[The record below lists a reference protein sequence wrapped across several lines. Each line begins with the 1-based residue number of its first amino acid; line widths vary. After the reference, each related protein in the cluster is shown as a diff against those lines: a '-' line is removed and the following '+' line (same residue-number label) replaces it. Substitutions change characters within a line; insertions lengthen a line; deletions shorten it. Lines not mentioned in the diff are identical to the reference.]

1 MFQDKNNAKPK
12 TGISGLFDKAKNYVT
27 DLKTTIG
34 GSGAP
39 ASQENASQENAS
51 QEPVKQGN
59 TQEQPNAPLGATWQ
73 DRIKNATASDDD
85 IRKAAE
91 EYKAG
96 RYTPGPKTLEEFKKM
111 GLLDEQEQQ
120 TTVPDNTQAT
130 TEQTQTQTTPEQ
142 PAAETPEQTQTQTP
156 EVADNAGSNDASNV
170 DNGSTAGNEAATEEK
185 VQEDTNQVQ
194 EELKSKTDDELKDYL
209 AGIEKSLNTNDEEKA
224 KIAGIFQAYKN
235 EAIDKNQR
243 NFYLADAIARFA
255 NNIGEIQDTK
265 NQNALWANITSGNQK
280 SANVDISPNEWQNFL
295 KTDWKAAQDLKN
307 SAKNKAT
314 MEKVQADMDVYRQ
327 AGVDKYLYNDFPEM
341 VKDSKYMKLP
351 DDQRV
356 AVAQMIAVQKGAP
369 LNADQLGNAY
379 DAVGNAILGNK
390 IGEKT
395 LEAMGL
401 SNDAQKE
408 ANFAAKM
415 NNGFLEQKNKL
426 DIELQQKNIDAA
438 EYSNK
443 MQEQLIKGAEIDNY
457 ILEKVK
463 DERVKKEIIENN
475 NKKYNGFKFKVNGK
489 IPGLGEMGGEV
500 TGDVLANLGMDIS
513 DLIRKKLISAK

>member
-39 ASQENASQENAS
+39 ENASQENAS

-59 TQEQPNAPLGATWQ
+59 TQEQPEAPLGATWQ

-91 EYKAG
+91 EYKSG

-120 TTVPDNTQAT
+120 TTVPDNAQ
-130 TEQTQTQTTPEQ
+130 
-142 PAAETPEQTQTQTP
+142 TPEQTQTQTSN
-156 EVADNAGSNDASNV
+156 VADNAGSNDASNV
-170 DNGSTAGNEAATEEK
+170 DNGNAAGNEAATEEK

-194 EELKSKTDDELKDYL
+194 EELKSKTDDELKAYL
-209 AGIEKSLNTNDEEKA
+209 ADIEKSLNTNDEEKS
-224 KIAGIFQAYKN
+224 KMAGIFQAYKN
-235 EAIDKNQR
+235 GDIDKNQR
-243 NFYLADAIARFA
+243 NYFLADAIARFA

-280 SANVDISPNEWQNFL
+280 SANVDLSPNEWQNFL
-295 KTDWKAAQDLKN
+295 KTDWQEAQKRKN
-307 SAKNKAT
+307 EAKSKAT
-314 MEKVQADMDVYRQ
+314 MEKVQKDIDLLRQ
-327 AGVDKYLYNDFPEM
+327 AGIDKYLYNDFWEM
-341 VKDSKYMKLP
+341 VKDSKSMKLP
-351 DDQRV
+351 DDQRA

-369 LNADQLGNAY
+369 LNADQLGNVY

-401 SNDAQKE
+401 SNDAQSL
-408 ANFAAKM
+408 ANFATNM
-415 NNGFLEQKNKL
+415 NNGFLAQKNKL
-426 DIELQQKNIDAA
+426 ELELQQKNIDSV
-438 EYSNK
+438 EYANQ
-443 MQEQLIKGAEIDNY
+443 MQKQLIKGAEIDNY
-457 ILEKVK
+457 VLEKVK

>member
-34 GSGAP
+34 GPGAP

-51 QEPVKQGN
+51 QEPVKQDN

-120 TTVPDNTQAT
+120 TTVPDNTQT
-130 TEQTQTQTTPEQ
+130 TPEQTQTQTTPEQ
-142 PAAETPEQTQTQTP
+142 PAAETPEQTQTQTS

-170 DNGSTAGNEAATEEK
+170 DNGSAAGNEAATEEK

-194 EELKSKTDDELKDYL
+194 EELKSKTDDELKAYL
-209 AGIEKSLNTNDEEKA
+209 ADIDKSLNTNDEEKS
-224 KIAGIFQAYKN
+224 KMAGIFQAYKN
-235 EAIDKNQR
+235 GDIDKNQR
-243 NFYLADAIARFA
+243 NYFLADAIARFA

-280 SANVDISPNEWQNFL
+280 SANVDLSPNEWQNFL
-295 KTDWKAAQDLKN
+295 KTDWQEAQKRKN
-307 SAKNKAT
+307 EAKSKAT
-314 MEKVQADMDVYRQ
+314 MEKVQTDMDLLRQ
-327 AGVDKYLYNDFPEM
+327 AGVDKYLYNEFPEM

-438 EYSNK
+438 EYANK

>member
-12 TGISGLFDKAKNYVT
+12 TGISGLFDKAKNYVA
-27 DLKTTIG
+27 DFKTTIG

-39 ASQENASQENAS
+39 APQENAS
-51 QEPVKQGN
+51 QEPAKQDN

-96 RYTPGPKTLEEFKKM
+96 RYTPGTKTLEEFKKM

-120 TTVPDNTQAT
+120 ATVPDNAQT
-130 TEQTQTQTTPEQ
+130 TPEQTQTQTTPEQ
-142 PAAETPEQTQTQTP
+142 PAAEPPEQSQTQTP
-156 EVADNAGSNDASNV
+156 EVADNAGSNDTSNV

-194 EELKSKTDDELKDYL
+194 EELKSKTDDELKAYL
-209 AGIEKSLNTNDEEKA
+209 ADIDKSLNTNDEEKS
-224 KIAGIFQAYKN
+224 KMAGIFQAYKN
-235 EAIDKNQR
+235 GDIDKNQR
-243 NFYLADAIARFA
+243 NYFLADAIARFA

-280 SANVDISPNEWQNFL
+280 SANVDLSPNEWQNFL
-295 KTDWKAAQDLKN
+295 KTDWQEAQKRKN
-307 SAKNKAT
+307 EAKSKAT
-314 MEKVQADMDVYRQ
+314 MEKVQTDMDLLRQ
-327 AGVDKYLYNDFPEM
+327 AGVDKYLYNEFPEM

-438 EYSNK
+438 EYANK

>member
-39 ASQENASQENAS
+39 ENASQENAS

-111 GLLDEQEQQ
+111 GLLEEQEQQ
-120 TTVPDNTQAT
+120 TTVPDNA
-130 TEQTQTQTTPEQ
+130 QTTPEQ
-142 PAAETPEQTQTQTP
+142 PAAETPEQTQPQTPEQTQEQTP
-156 EVADNAGSNDASNV
+156 EVADNAGSNDTSNV
-170 DNGSTAGNEAATEEK
+170 DNGNAAGNEAATEEK

-194 EELKSKTDDELKDYL
+194 EELKSKTDDELKAYL
-209 AGIEKSLNTNDEEKA
+209 ADIDKSLNTNDEEKS
-224 KIAGIFQAYKN
+224 KMAGIFQAYKN
-235 EAIDKNQR
+235 GDIDKNQR
-243 NFYLADAIARFA
+243 NYFLADAIARFA

-280 SANVDISPNEWQNFL
+280 SANVDLSPNEWQNFL
-295 KTDWKAAQDLKN
+295 KTDWQEAQKRKN
-307 SAKNKAT
+307 EAKSKAT
-314 MEKVQADMDVYRQ
+314 MEKVQTDMDLLRQ
-327 AGVDKYLYNDFPEM
+327 AGVDKYLYNEFPEM

-438 EYSNK
+438 EYANK

-489 IPGLGEMGGEV
+489 IQGLGNGVEIGGEV

>member
-39 ASQENASQENAS
+39 ENASQENAP
-51 QEPVKQGN
+51 QEPAKQGN

-120 TTVPDNTQAT
+120 TTVPDNAQTT
-130 TEQTQTQTTPEQ
+130 TEQTQTQTSPEQ
-142 PAAETPEQTQTQTP
+142 PAAETPEQTQTQTSN
-156 EVADNAGSNDASNV
+156 VAENAGSNDASNV
-170 DNGSTAGNEAATEEK
+170 DNGNTAGNEAATEEK

-194 EELKSKTDDELKDYL
+194 EELKSKTDDELKAYL
-209 AGIEKSLNTNDEEKA
+209 ADIDKSLNTNDEEKS
-224 KIAGIFQAYKN
+224 KMAGIFQAYKN
-235 EAIDKNQR
+235 HDIDKNQR
-243 NFYLADAIARFA
+243 NYFLADAIARFA

-280 SANVDISPNEWQNFL
+280 SANVDLSPNEWQNFL
-295 KTDWKAAQDLKN
+295 KTDWQEAQKRKN
-307 SAKNKAT
+307 EAKSKAT
-314 MEKVQADMDVYRQ
+314 MEKVQTDMDLLRQ
-327 AGVDKYLYNDFPEM
+327 AGVDKYLYNEFPEM

-438 EYSNK
+438 EYANK

>member
-12 TGISGLFDKAKNYVT
+12 TGISGLFDKAKNYAA
-27 DLKTTIG
+27 DFKAAIG

-39 ASQENASQENAS
+39 ADTENAS
-51 QEPVKQGN
+51 QEPAKQGN

-120 TTVPDNTQAT
+120 TTVPNNAQTT
-130 TEQTQTQTTPEQ
+130 TEQTQTQTIPEQ
-142 PAAETPEQTQTQTP
+142 PAAETPEQTQTQTS
-156 EVADNAGSNDASNV
+156 EAADNAGSNDASNV
-170 DNGSTAGNEAATEEK
+170 DNGNTDGNGAATEEK

-194 EELKSKTDDELKDYL
+194 EELKSKTDDELKAYL
-209 AGIEKSLNTNDEEKA
+209 ADIDKSLNTNDEEKS
-224 KIAGIFQAYKN
+224 KMAGIFQAYKN
-235 EAIDKNQR
+235 GDIDKNQR
-243 NFYLADAIARFA
+243 NYFLADAIARFA
-255 NNIGEIQDTK
+255 NNIGEIQDAK

-280 SANVDISPNEWQNFL
+280 SANVDLSPNEWQNFL
-295 KTDWKAAQDLKN
+295 KTDWLEAQRRRN
-307 SAKNKAT
+307 EAKSKAT
-314 MEKVQADMDVYRQ
+314 MEKVQTDMDLLRQ
-327 AGVDKYLYNDFPEM
+327 AGMDKYLYNEFPEM

-426 DIELQQKNIDAA
+426 DIELQQKNIDSA
-438 EYSNK
+438 EYANK

-475 NKKYNGFKFKVNGK
+475 NKKYSGFKFKVNGK

-500 TGDVLANLGMDIS
+500 TGDVLANLGTDIS
-513 DLIRKKLISAK
+513 DLINKKLISVK

>member
-12 TGISGLFDKAKNYVT
+12 TGISGLFDKAKNYAA
-27 DLKTTIG
+27 DFKAAIG

-39 ASQENASQENAS
+39 ASQENAP
-51 QEPVKQGN
+51 QEPVKQDN
-59 TQEQPNAPLGATWQ
+59 TQEQLNAPLGATWQ

-85 IRKAAE
+85 LRKAAE

-120 TTVPDNTQAT
+120 TTVPGNAQT
-130 TEQTQTQTTPEQ
+130 TPEQTQTQITPEQ
-142 PAAETPEQTQTQTP
+142 PAAETPEQTQTQTS
-156 EVADNAGSNDASNV
+156 EAAENAGSNDASNV
-170 DNGSTAGNEAATEEK
+170 DNGNTDGNEAATEEK

-194 EELKSKTDDELKDYL
+194 EELKSKTDDELKAYL
-209 AGIEKSLNTNDEEKA
+209 ADIDKSLNTNDEEKS
-224 KIAGIFQAYKN
+224 KMVGIFQAYKN
-235 EAIDKNQR
+235 GDIDKNQR
-243 NFYLADAIARFA
+243 NYFLADAIARFA

-280 SANVDISPNEWQNFL
+280 SANVDLSPNEWQNFL
-295 KTDWKAAQDLKN
+295 KTDWQEAQKRKN
-307 SAKNKAT
+307 EAKSKAT
-314 MEKVQADMDVYRQ
+314 MEKVQTDMDLLRQ
-327 AGVDKYLYNDFPEM
+327 AGMDKYLYNEFPEM

-438 EYSNK
+438 EYANK